1 MRGRSDYLWVVGGT
15 RWPFVFGEHRQEHP
29 RTTWNHLTESDMIRC
44 HMCVHP
50 YTSLVMIVAVF
61 LNHWCKGMVNQQMRI
76 LFEWFWMKV
85 LNELAQLTTLPMR
98 HPRIQPLV
106 AVGRWRLGFEA
117 PNTPRIGD
125 FPDTLSRR
133 AACSGFHCHQDCVES
148 WKITFCLPLR
158 AWTAERVTT
167 CIQQGEIVAKISSPP
182 NPRNDCLLST
192 QCQPF
197 WLFMLK
203 RHIVM

>member
-1 MRGRSDYLWVVGGT
+1 MLCNCAHECRAPQSDGIIGVDMCWPKCIYLWVVGGT

-29 RTTWNHLTESDMIRC
+29 RTTWNHLTESDMIWC

-125 FPDTLSRR
+125 FPTPSLAEQPVR
-133 AACSGFHCHQDCVES
+133 AFTVTKTVSKVE
-148 WKITFCLPLR
+148 R
-158 AWTAERVTT
+158 
-167 CIQQGEIVAKISSPP
+167 
-182 NPRNDCLLST
+182 
-192 QCQPF
+192 
-197 WLFMLK
+197 
-203 RHIVM
+203 